1 MNINNIHV
9 ELPTIVGDGTE
20 FFLQATPPD
29 SIACAAHVHNA
40 VELLY
45 IKSGSYSVSLDGVEY
60 DVGEGDLVL
69 FCSNAIHHVFSKNL
83 PSNEYYVIKISP
95 TFFLQF
101 STPDEGTEHVMRFAL
116 NRKGSKSIW
125 LREELVGTPLYA
137 ALQSLIAEHE
147 GKQYASQVATKLKIM
162 ELLVEILRSD
172 TPADEKAPH
181 NQTAAM
187 IYDTMIYVRR
197 HYAEDMDERE
207 LARSLGMSYSYF
219 SRSFRRV
226 TGMTFKQYLNR
237 TRVNQAE
244 KLLCRKNLSVSEV
257 ATKCGYN
264 SISYFISVYKS
275 ITGKTPYQ
283 SLQQTNLTT
292 KGRTQG

>member
-1 MNINNIHV
+1 MNINNIEV
-9 ELPTIVGDGTE
+9 ELPRTVGDGME
-20 FFLQATPPD
+20 FFLQATPPVCV
-29 SIACAAHVHNA
+29 ACAAHVHKA

-45 IKSGSYSVSLDGVEY
+45 VKSGSFIVLLDGVEY
-60 DVGEGDLVL
+60 AIEKGDLVL
-69 FCSNAIHHVFSKNL
+69 FCSNAIHHVFTKNL
-83 PSNEYYVIKISP
+83 PENEYYVIKISP
-95 TFFLQF
+95 AFFLQF
-101 STPDEGTEHVMRFAL
+101 STEDEGAEYVMRFAI
-116 NRKGSKSIW
+116 NRKENKSIW
-125 LREELVGTPLYA
+125 TRKELEGTPLLS
-137 ALQSLIAEHE
+137 ALQSLIEEHE
-147 GKQYASQVATKLKIM
+147 NQKYASQVATKLKIM

-172 TPADEKAPH
+172 SPPVEKAPH
-181 NQTAAM
+181 TQAAAL
-187 IYDTMIYVRR
+187 IYNTMVYVRN

-244 KLLCRKNLSVSEV
+244 KMLCRGTTSVSEV

-283 SLQQTNLTT
+283 SLQQTE
-292 KGRTQG
+292 GRQKAQ

>member
-9 ELPTIVGDGTE
+9 ELPKIVGDGTE
-20 FFLQATPPD
+20 FFLQATPPA
-29 SIACAAHVHNA
+29 SVACAAHVHKA

-45 IKSGSYSVSLDGVEY
+45 VKNGSYTVLLDGVEY
-60 DVGEGDLVL
+60 EIEKGDLVL
-69 FCSNAIHHVFSKNL
+69 FCSNAIHHVFTKNL
-83 PSNEYYVIKISP
+83 PENEYYVIKISP
-95 TFFLQF
+95 AFFLQF
-101 STPDEGTEHVMRFAL
+101 STQEEGAEYVMRFAI

-125 LREELVGTPLYA
+125 KKEELEGTALLS
-137 ALQSLIAEHE
+137 ALQSLAEEHE
-147 GKQYASQVATKLKIM
+147 SSKYASQVAIKLKIM

-172 TPADEKAPH
+172 SPAEEKAPH
-181 NQTAAM
+181 TPAAAL
-187 IYDTMIYVRR
+187 IYNTMVYVRN

-244 KLLCRKNLSVSEV
+244 KFLCRGGSSVSEI
-257 ATKCGYN
+257 ATRCGYN
-264 SISYFISVYKS
+264 SISYFISVYKD

-283 SLQQTNLTT
+283 SLQQTNQT
-292 KGRTQG
+292 KNSRIQK

>member
-1 MNINNIHV
+1 MNINQIHV
-9 ELPTIVGDGTE
+9 ELPKIVGDGTE
-20 FFLQATPPD
+20 FFLQSTPPA
-29 SIACAAHVHNA
+29 SVACAAHVHKA

-45 IKSGSYSVSLDGVEY
+45 VKNGSYTVLLDGVEY
-60 DVGEGDLVL
+60 EIKKGDLVL
-69 FCSNAIHHVFSKNL
+69 FCSNAIHHVFTKNL
-83 PSNEYYVIKISP
+83 PENEYYVIKISP
-95 TFFLQF
+95 AFFLQF
-101 STPDEGTEHVMRFAL
+101 STQEEGAEYVMRFAI

-125 LREELVGTPLYA
+125 TREELEGTPLYA

-147 GKQYASQVATKLKIM
+147 GKKYASQVATKLKIM

-172 TPADEKAPH
+172 SPADEKTPH
-181 NQTAAM
+181 NQTAAL
-187 IYDTMIYVRR
+187 IYNTMVYVRN
-197 HYAEDMDERE
+197 HYTEDMDERE
-207 LARSLGMSYSYF
+207 LAKSLGMSYSYF

-244 KLLCRKNLSVSEV
+244 KMLCRGSASVSEV
-257 ATKCGYN
+257 ATRCGYN

-292 KGRTQG
+292 KGRTS

>member
-1 MNINNIHV
+1 MNINNIEV
-9 ELPTIVGDGTE
+9 ELPKVVGDGME
-20 FFLQATPPD
+20 FFLQATPPVCV
-29 SIACAAHVHNA
+29 ACAAHVHKA

-45 IKSGSYSVSLDGVEY
+45 VKSGSFIVLLDGVEY
-60 DVGEGDLVL
+60 AIEKGDLVL
-69 FCSNAIHHVFSKNL
+69 FCSNAIHHVFTKNL
-83 PSNEYYVIKISP
+83 PENEYYVIKISP
-95 TFFLQF
+95 AFFLQF
-101 STPDEGTEHVMRFAL
+101 STEDEGAEYVMRFAI
-116 NRKGSKSIW
+116 NRKENKSIW
-125 LREELVGTPLYA
+125 TRKELEGTPLLS
-137 ALQSLIAEHE
+137 ALQSLIEEHE
-147 GKQYASQVATKLKIM
+147 NQKYASQVATKLKIM

-172 TPADEKAPH
+172 SPPVEKAPH
-181 NQTAAM
+181 TQAAAL
-187 IYDTMIYVRR
+187 IYNTMVYVRN

-244 KLLCRKNLSVSEV
+244 KMLCRGTTSVSEV

-264 SISYFISVYKS
+264 SISYFISVYKN

-283 SLQQTNLTT
+283 SLQQTE
-292 KGRTQG
+292 GRQKKQ